1 MVLINSFSYKLKS
14 ISFWTNFIAIIFIV
28 IGFSWHNQTIKTVGL
43 YAFSGAL
50 TNWLAIFMLFEKI
63 PFIYGS
69 GVIAAR
75 FDIFKSHIK
84 KMMMDTF
91 FSEDRIKIFIDEQV
105 DINFVRSLPWENW
118 CDQINYEKLYLGLV
132 DIVMESK
139 LGGMLGMFGGESL
152 LESMKPK
159 AIEAFR
165 NNFIK
170 IVTEDKF
177 QEKLSLGFKDKMH
190 KDNYLSAKIEALID
204 TRLSE
209 LTPKMVKELVQKI
222 IKEHLGYLVLWGG
235 VFGGLIGLLSSTVL
249 N

>member
-1 MVLINSFSYKLKS
+1 MLINSLSSKLKN
-14 ISFWTNFIAIIFIV
+14 ISFWTNFTAIILV
-28 IGFSWHNQTIKTVGL
+28 AIGYVLHNQIVKTVGL

-63 PFIYGS
+63 PFVYGS
-69 GVIAAR
+69 GVIALR
-75 FDIFKSHIK
+75 FDVFKSHIK
-84 KMMMDTF
+84 NMMMETF
-91 FSEDRIKIFIDEQV
+91 FSEDRVKIFIEQQV
-105 DINFVRSLPWENW
+105 DITFVRSLPWENW
-118 CDQINYEKLYLGLV
+118 CDQIDYEKLYLGLV

-152 LESMKPK
+152 LDSMKPK
-159 AIEAFR
+159 AITAFR

-170 IVTEDKF
+170 IVKEDKF
-177 QEKLSLGFKDKMH
+177 QEKLVLGFKDRMH
-190 KDNYLSAKIEALID
+190 KDKYLSAKLEDLID
-204 TRLSE
+204 SRLNE

-235 VFGGLIGLLSSTVL
+235 VFGGFIGLLSSTVL